1 MDKQRSC
8 RNNCMFCFID
18 QLPKGMRDS
27 LYFKDD
33 DSRMSFL
40 FGNYI
45 TLTNLTEHE
54 IERIIKLHISPVN
67 VSVHT
72 TNPELRCS
80 MMGNRFAGQSL
91 DILKRFCDAGI
102 NVNCQL
108 VLVPGVNDGEELAR
122 SFKDLIKYPSVKSIA
137 CVPVGLT
144 GHREGLPEIEP
155 FNEQTA
161 AAVVDIAEEYGK
173 KTVELYGERRVFAAD
188 EFYLISKRTIPEGD
202 FYGDFLQLE
211 NGVGMWAMLKM
222 EVTEA
227 FDDFSEPE
235 ELRRITVATGEAAY
249 PLLLDIVDKV
259 TEKWHNFDCKVKC
272 IKNNFF
278 GGKITV
284 AGLVTGGDI
293 IAQLKGQDLGTELLF
308 PSSMLRHERDM
319 FLDSVT
325 VEEVEAALNVKLRI
339 VESDGWSLLAAFSGE
354 DL

>member
-1 MDKQRSC
+1 M
-8 RNNCMFCFID
+8 
-18 QLPKGMRDS
+18 
-27 LYFKDD
+27 
-33 DSRMSFL
+33 
-40 FGNYI
+40 
-45 TLTNLTEHE
+45 
-54 IERIIKLHISPVN
+54 
-67 VSVHT
+67 
-72 TNPELRCS
+72 
-80 MMGNRFAGQSL
+80 
-91 DILKRFCDAGI
+91 
-102 NVNCQL
+102 
-108 VLVPGVNDGEELAR
+108 
-122 SFKDLIKYPSVKSIA
+122 
-137 CVPVGLT
+137 
-144 GHREGLPEIEP
+144 
-155 FNEQTA
+155 
-161 AAVVDIAEEYGK
+161 
-173 KTVELYGERRVFAAD
+173 YGERRVFAAD
-188 EFYLISKRTIPEGD
+188 EFYLISKRPMPDGE

-249 PLLLDIVDKV
+249 PLLLGIVDKV

-293 IAQLKGQDLGTELLF
+293 IAQLKGQDLGTELLI